1 VVGIGSIYSSI
12 SRYGSKTMGIVASST
27 RFSYAPASSDAYSD
41 ASAKIDVDSPYAS
54 IFDAFL
60 VEILTKVQDFYLF
73 IGVMQ
78 RKSLQY

>member
-1 VVGIGSIYSSI
+1 VVGNGSIYNSI

-27 RFSYAPASSDAYSD
+27 RFSYAPVSSDAYYD

-54 IFDAFL
+54 IVDSFL

-78 RKSLQY
+78 G